1 MSTALAVRN
10 EELLEKVIL
19 GNDLSGLSS
28 MEKVQ
33 HVKNICD
40 SIGLNPLTKPIQLMK
55 FQGKEIPYVTKDGS
69 EQLRKINNVSITDIA
84 FTLVGDIYIVTA
96 KASTPDGRTD
106 VSTGAVN
113 IKGLTGEA
121 LANAY
126 LKTETKA
133 KRRVTLSI
141 SGLGFLDE
149 NEVDSIAGAVKEPS
163 QDQIHDMLAAIKD
176 CLSMDE
182 LKNTYQL
189 AYKAFKEF
197 PNTLET
203 ITYAKDMR
211 KEELMFSIN
220 NVAEIRDKANELL
233 EDSSI
238 EDGA

>member
-1 MSTALAVRN
+1 MSNVLAIRN
-10 EELLEKVIL
+10 DELLEKVIL

-69 EQLRKINNVSITDIA
+69 EQLRKINGVSVTDIA
-84 FTLVGDIYIVTA
+84 FNLLGDIYIVTA

-126 LKTETKA
+126 LKAETKA

-149 NEVDSIAGAVKEPS
+149 NEVDSISGAVKEPS
-163 QDQIHDMLAAIKD
+163 SDDIQFHLKNISDAF
-176 CLSMDE
+176 SMDN
-182 LKNTYQL
+182 LKDAYQA
-189 AYKAFKEF
+189 AYKAFKDH
-197 PNTLET
+197 PNIKETL
-203 ITYAKDMR
+203 TYAKDMR
-211 KEELMFSIN
+211 KNELM
-220 NVAEIRDKANELL
+220 NVVEIRDVANESL
-233 EDSSI
+233 EDANLD
-238 EDGA
+238 DGA